1 MLPLNHLLEFVGIAA
16 VIIAIPGP
24 SVLFTVSRALTAGRR
39 TALLTVVGN
48 EAGLLLQS
56 AAVAFG
62 IGALVE
68 RSAQVFTVIKLAGA
82 AYLVF
87 LGVQAIRHRRALA
100 EAVAGNTAPVRPLRA
115 LGDGLMVGM
124 MNPKTI
130 VFFVAVLP
138 QFISRDAGHLPL
150 QMLLLGAVFSA
161 LALVMD
167 SVWAFGA
174 GTAGQWL
181 ARSPRRMAA
190 IGGTGGVAM
199 IGIGVSLAAPGRKN
213 RRRLFFANTRISTGG
228 SHNKQIDK
236 EFAMIAGKTILV
248 TGANRGIGRALV
260 EEALTRGAARVYAG
274 TRQLWTHPDERVS
287 PLILDVTDSAQIERA
302 AGQVRELDVLIN
314 NAGISRYEDLSER
327 SALEQHLAVNLYGT
341 YEVTRAFLPQLTES
355 KGAVVNNVSL
365 VAFAPLPIIPAY
377 SISKAAAFSLTQSMR
392 ALLARQ
398 NVTVQAVLTGPTD
411 TDMNKGFDIPK
422 ATTAEV
428 ARAIFD
434 GVDSGEEDI
443 FPDPLSQ
450 SMAEGW
456 RGSAAKAMERE
467 NAAFVA

>member
-1 MLPLNHLLEFVGIAA
+1 
-16 VIIAIPGP
+16 
-24 SVLFTVSRALTAGRR
+24 
-39 TALLTVVGN
+39 
-48 EAGLLLQS
+48 
-56 AAVAFG
+56 
-62 IGALVE
+62 
-68 RSAQVFTVIKLAGA
+68 
-82 AYLVF
+82 
-87 LGVQAIRHRRALA
+87 
-100 EAVAGNTAPVRPLRA
+100 
-115 LGDGLMVGM
+115 
-124 MNPKTI
+124 
-130 VFFVAVLP
+130 
-138 QFISRDAGHLPL
+138 
-150 QMLLLGAVFSA
+150 
-161 LALVMD
+161 
-167 SVWAFGA
+167 
-174 GTAGQWL
+174 
-181 ARSPRRMAA
+181 
-190 IGGTGGVAM
+190 
-199 IGIGVSLAAPGRKN
+199 
-213 RRRLFFANTRISTGG
+213 
-228 SHNKQIDK
+228 
-236 EFAMIAGKTILV
+236 MIAGKTILV

-274 TRQLWTHPDERVS
+274 TRQPWTHPDERVS

-302 AGQVRELDVLIN
+302 AGQVSELDVLIN

-341 YEVTRAFLPQLTES
+341 YEVTRAFLPQLAAS

-422 ATTAEV
+422 ATTEEV

-434 GVDSGEEDI
+434 GVESGEEDI